1 MKRQRTLDKKELTRK
16 EKWREIIFEA
26 ETSDARLFDVILLW
40 GILVSVFVVTL
51 SSVPSISEHY
61 HTFLVG
67 MEWFFTIVFSIEYF
81 LRIYLSKNPKQ
92 YIFSFWGIIDLIS
105 TLPTYLSI
113 FVHGPQYLLTIRTL
127 RLLRVFRILR
137 ITSYSNEAR
146 SLGKALRA
154 SGAKITV
161 FFGLILI
168 IVIIM
173 GTLMFIIEG
182 PEHGFTSI
190 PRGIYWAIVTIT
202 TVGYGDITPSTI
214 TGQILSS
221 TLMILGYAV
230 ITVPTGIVSVEYADQ
245 KRAKNDCPVCETR
258 NETDAKF
265 CKSCGASLSNQPNAS
280 S

>member
-67 MEWFFTIVFSIEYF
+67 MEWFFTIIFSIEYF